1 VRARIGAFV
10 AAGLMVLP
18 PAVPASAAAAW
29 PCDIT
34 YLAYQGGSQ
43 FSVSIGIGNSSTDYH
58 INGWTLRFT
67 APAGQT
73 VLPATAY
80 GVSLTQAGR
89 EVTGTNL
96 DDNPTLEPGDRLWV
110 GFDVKGPDHRVEPV
124 AFAVNGHTCSV
135 DSWTS

>member
-1 VRARIGAFV
+1 
-10 AAGLMVLP
+10 MVLL

-34 YLAYQGGSQ
+34 YIAYQGGSQ
-43 FSVSIGIGNSSTDYH
+43 FSVSIAIGNSSTDYH

-67 APAGQT
+67 VPAGQT

-80 GVSLTQAGR
+80 GVSLVQVGR

-96 DDNPTLEPGDRLWV
+96 DYNAELGPGNRLRV
-110 GFDVKGPDHRVEPV
+110 GFDVTGPDYRVEPA
-124 AFAVNGHTCSV
+124 AFTVNGHGCSV
-135 DSWTS
+135 DAWVGV